1 VWGRN
6 DILVPVG
13 DAERYEELIGSHAR
27 KLIFED
33 TGHVPMIE
41 RPNRFNPLV
50 AQFLAGERA
59 PGADVAGVS
68 A

>member
-1 VWGRN
+1 MPITPAALAG
-6 DILVPVG
+6 
-13 DAERYEELIGSHAR
+13 LIGPNAR
-27 KLIFED
+27 KVIFED

-41 RPNRFNPLV
+41 RPSRFNPLV
-50 AQFLAGERA
+50 AEFLAGERA